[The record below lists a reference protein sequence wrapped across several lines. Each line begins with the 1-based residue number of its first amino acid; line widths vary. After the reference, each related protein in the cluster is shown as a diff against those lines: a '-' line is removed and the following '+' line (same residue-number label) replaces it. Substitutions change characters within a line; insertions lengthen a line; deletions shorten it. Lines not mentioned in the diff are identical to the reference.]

1 MRVRVT
7 RIRTRVAARVELRRP
22 AAIDQHVARFVDLL
36 RKLLGLGM
44 LFRVERELV
53 GMMRND
59 KLAVC
64 ALDVIVGGAFGKAQ
78 YFECV

>member
-1 MRVRVT
+1 MRVRVA
-7 RIRTRVAARVELRRP
+7 RIRTRVATRVELRRP

-53 GMMRND
+53 GVMRND
-59 KLAVC
+59 KLTVRT
-64 ALDVIVGGAFGKAQ
+64 LDVIIGGAFGKAQ
-78 YFECV
+78 YFECF